1 MQQSVNS
8 SGGRRTPRAARIHV
22 LALVLGTDSAG
33 VVRQTFR
40 RGGDAGSVGGG
51 LFGEDIRVCVE
62 ISVNLA
68 KIIATLLPTLI
79 K

>member
-1 MQQSVNS
+1 M
-8 SGGRRTPRAARIHV
+8 
-22 LALVLGTDSAG
+22 
-33 VVRQTFR
+33 VRQTFR

-62 ISVNLA
+62 ISVPLA

-79 K
+79 AGSTKCVEKPDMEGALTAT